1 MSRRSSRLAL
11 ASWTF
16 GDGRDSTW
24 VPLKWLAIWISEWA
38 ATIWI
43 SGLAH
48 AASAP
53 HAAGQIRPSS
63 RTGADRRRQHP
74 RDRRDRSVEAEFA
87 KHREAAQRVRR
98 YGADRGHQAERDRQ
112 IVVAALL
119 RQVGGCEIDGDSP
132 RRQREAG
139 GDQCRADP
147 LAGLGDRLVGQ
158 PDNGECGSSM
168 TKFAWEFGSPLVDRS

>member
-1 MSRRSSRLAL
+1 MMYAGRGNLERAL
-11 ASWTF
+11 GAFLSFDVAQVEQEASASWTF

-63 RTGADRRRQHP
+63 RELAPIAAGKPPSAPEPNDLILASNGILNLKTGELIPH
-74 RDRRDRSVEAEFA
+74 SG
-87 KHREAAQRVRR
+87 R
-98 YGADRGHQAERDRQ
+98 YF
-112 IVVAALL
+112 VAALP
-119 RQVGGCEIDGDSP
+119 DWNY
-132 RRQREAG
+132 
-139 GDQCRADP
+139 DP
-147 LAGLGDRLVGQ
+147 DA
-158 PDNGECGSSM
+158 
-168 TKFAWEFGSPLVDRS
+168 